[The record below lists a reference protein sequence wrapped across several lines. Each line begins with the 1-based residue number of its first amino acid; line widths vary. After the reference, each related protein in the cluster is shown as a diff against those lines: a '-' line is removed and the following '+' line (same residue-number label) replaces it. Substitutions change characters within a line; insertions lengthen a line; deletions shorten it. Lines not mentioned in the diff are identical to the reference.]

1 VTVSH
6 GVVPEGAARVTRGGL
21 APLAIRLHALGVS
34 PNAVTLLGVGL
45 TLAGAALLATEQPL
59 AALVVLLAGSLADTL
74 DGAIARA
81 AGGGTELG
89 AFLDSTVDRVAD
101 AAFFAAAAWL
111 GASRA
116 DAILFWAAILALCAS
131 FLVSYVR
138 AKAESL
144 GTTATV
150 GPAPREAR
158 LVILL
163 IGLAA
168 WAVLGLEQAFV
179 AAVAAVAILS
189 TITLLQRIAV
199 VARALSGRR

>member
-6 GVVPEGAARVTRGGL
+6 GVVPESAARVTRGGL

-59 AALVVLLAGSLADTL
+59 AALIVLLAGSLADTL

-81 AGGGTELG
+81 AGGGTVLG

-116 DAILFWAAILALCAS
+116 DAILFWAAILALSAS

-158 LVILL
+158 LAILL
-163 IGLAA
+163 VGIAA
-168 WAVLGLEQAFV
+168 WAALGLDWLFV
-179 AAVAAVAILS
+179 AAVAAVAVLS

-199 VARALSGRR
+199 VARALGGRT